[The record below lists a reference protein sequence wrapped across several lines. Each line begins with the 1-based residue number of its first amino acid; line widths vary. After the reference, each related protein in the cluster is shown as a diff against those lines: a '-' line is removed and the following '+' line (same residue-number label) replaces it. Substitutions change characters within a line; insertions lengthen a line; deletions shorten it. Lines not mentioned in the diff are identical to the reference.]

1 MATITPQTTYPDG
14 SPLDIANHNANVY
27 SVTLGRGIMSEPN
40 GGLEQANLVSGFT
53 VRAEHIMS
61 EEAVFARA
69 DSMTT
74 SMDIYSNGFGVVN
87 DEETNYVA
95 VAGLAQRVYIPFDI
109 SALVWEWSF
118 FIAAFRPAIGI
129 GETTVLPNLDMRVFV
144 DGVDYPSMRRPV
156 PVSVDLAAGTST
168 LYDFEQIAANW
179 YDFALLQENVTKGFH
194 EISVKLF
201 MERPINPATDQAPT
215 VNVPG
220 ALFGP
225 DQAGG
230 TAVESKIHTRISYG
244 TRSARAIMFK

>member
-14 SPLDIANHNANVY
+14 AALDIALHNSNIY
-27 SVTLGRGIMSEPN
+27 SVTSGRGIMSEPN
-40 GGLEQANLVSGFT
+40 GGLEQANLVAGFT

-74 SMDIYSNGFGVVN
+74 PMDIYSNGFGMVN
-87 DEETNYVA
+87 DDETGYVA

-118 FIAAFRPAIGI
+118 FAAAFRPAIGL
-129 GETTVLPNLDMRVFV
+129 GDGVLRPGLDMRVFF
-144 DGVDYPSMRRPV
+144 DGVEYLSMRRAL
-156 PVSVDLAAGTST
+156 PVSVDMLAGTST
-168 LYDFEQIAANW
+168 LFVFEQICANW
-179 YDFALLQENVTKGFH
+179 YDFAALEENVAKGYH
-194 EISVKLF
+194 ELSVKLF
-201 MERPINPATDQAPT
+201 MERPIDPGTDQAPT
-215 VNVPG
+215 LTVNG

-225 DQAGG
+225 DQAGKFY
-230 TAVESKIHTRISYG
+230 ESKIHTRISYG